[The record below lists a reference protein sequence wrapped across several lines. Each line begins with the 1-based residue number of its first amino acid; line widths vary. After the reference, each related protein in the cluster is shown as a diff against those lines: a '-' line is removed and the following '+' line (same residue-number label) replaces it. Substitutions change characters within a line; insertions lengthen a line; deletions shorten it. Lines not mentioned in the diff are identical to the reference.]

1 MHNKLINLGRRKF
14 NKIFIF
20 NITFFLTTKFFLYKE
35 NFLNYYPKNQQRIK
49 WILSENDL

>member
-35 NFLNYYPKNQQRIK
+35 NFLNYYPKNKQRIK